1 MFAAGIVEAI
11 DVVKESV
18 AYVGAGLPCMPP
30 DQFSFRGFEEG
41 LDGGIVVTVSSATH

>member
-18 AYVGAGLPCMPP
+18 AYVDAGLPCMPP

-41 LDGGIVVTVSSATH
+41 LDGGIVVTVSSAIH